1 MDSSSAAVTGL
12 RSTNGTQGRSLELV
26 APAAPQMREADTFRD
41 LQMLKL
47 AIASSPSGLAFC
59 SQPGRILLANPQFH
73 AIFGYAANEL
83 LNRDWTTL
91 VPEVVVAS
99 APAVARR
106 SAPLDAV
113 REAAA
118 TETVH
123 EVNGVRKDGSVIP
136 IRVGVTQ
143 TCRHDGLF
151 IASVI
156 DLSERRRL
164 EARLSTEE
172 RRGKLQASM
181 ADLARRCAATTPDR
195 IDATVNGVLLDLGEA
210 LGADR
215 CVAYLPS
222 AAEGAGFRAAYGWG
236 RTGCRMPAA
245 DFDALKGLPW
255 TMAHALDGQSAF
267 VATLDDVPDPV
278 DRGSMAQLHTGSCA
292 IVPMGMNGRRG
303 ALVVDALSQRAWPDG
318 AIDALQLVAAVI
330 GQALAR
336 KHDSDRHSSS
346 VDELIRQRNCTTG
359 ENAVLRREMTAVQ
372 SDRTIASDSGA
383 IRRVLAQVEQVAPTT
398 ATVLLLGETGVGKEV
413 FAQAIHNL
421 SPRQRRA
428 MIRVSCA
435 AIPAALIESELFG
448 RERGAYTGAL
458 SRQIGRF
465 EAANGST
472 IFLDEI
478 GDLPL
483 DTQVKLLRVIQE
495 RTVERLGGN
504 QSTKVDVRIIAATNR
519 NLEAAVANNTFRED
533 LFYRLNVFPMSIPP
547 LRERPEDIP
556 SLVWTFIDEFSRA
569 FGKKIDSISKE
580 SLAALQRYSWPGNVR
595 ELRNVIERE
604 MIVTTGPTLNVAP
617 PRPISTQRRPASSKL
632 VDVEIEHITSVL
644 ESCRWRVRGAGGA
657 AERLGVKPTTLDSRM
672 ARLGIPRERPQQA

>member
-1 MDSSSAAVTGL
+1 MDSSSLARTGKC
-12 RSTNGTQGRSLELV
+12 SAHHTQLRSLELV
-26 APAAPQMREADTFRD
+26 APATQMRDADSFRD

-47 AIASSPSGLAFC
+47 AIASSPSGVAFC
-59 SQPGRILLANPQFH
+59 NQSGRILLANQQLH

-83 LNRDWTTL
+83 LNIGVTTL
-91 VPEVVVAS
+91 VPDLVVAP
-99 APAVARR
+99 APVAARR
-106 SAPLDAV
+106 TVPLDAA
-113 REAAA
+113 REAAS
-118 TETVH
+118 TETAH
-123 EVNGVRKDGSVIP
+123 ELNGVRKDGTPIL
-136 IRVGVTQ
+136 IRVGVMHTP
-143 TCRHDGLF
+143 RPDGMF
-151 IASVI
+151 IASVV
-156 DLSERRRL
+156 DLSERRSL
-164 EARLSTEE
+164 EARLSAEE
-172 RRGKLQASM
+172 HRGKFQAAM
-181 ADLARRCAATTPDR
+181 VDLARRCAATTPDR
-195 IDATVNGVLLDLGEA
+195 IDGAVNALLHDLGET

-222 AAEGAGFRAAYGWG
+222 GADGPGFRAAYSWG
-236 RTGCRMPAA
+236 RTGCRMPGA

-255 TMAHALDGQSAF
+255 TMARATDGQSAL
-267 VATLDDVPDPV
+267 VATPDEVPDAV
-278 DRGSMAQLHTGSCA
+278 DRASMAQLHTCSCA

-303 ALVVDALSQRAWPDG
+303 ALVVDALSKRTWPDG

-336 KHDSDRHSSS
+336 KHDSDQHSSS
-346 VDELIRQRNCTTG
+346 VDELVRQRNFTSG
-359 ENAVLRREMTAVQ
+359 ENAVLRRDMSAGQ
-372 SDRTIASDSGA
+372 SDRTIASDSVA

-421 SPRQRRA
+421 SPRQRRS

-435 AIPAALIESELFG
+435 AIPTALIESELFG
-448 RERGAYTGAL
+448 RERGAFTGAL

-483 DTQVKLLRVIQE
+483 DIQVKLLRVIQE

-504 QSTKVDVRIIAATNR
+504 QSMKVDVRIIAATNR
-519 NLEAAVANNTFRED
+519 NLETAVANNTFRED
-533 LFYRLNVFPMSIPP
+533 LFYRLNVFPITIPP
-547 LRERPEDIP
+547 LRERTEDIP
-556 SLVWTFIDEFSRA
+556 GLVWTFIDEFSRA
-569 FGKKIDSISKE
+569 FGKKVDSISKE

-604 MIVTTGPTLNVAP
+604 MIVTTGPTLAVAL
-617 PRPISTQRRPASSKL
+617 PRPLSTQRRPASTKL
-632 VDVEIEHITSVL
+632 VDVEVEHITSVL

-672 ARLGIPRERPQQA
+672 ARLGIPRERPQA